1 MKKLLL
7 LFSLWLLGCFLQAQ
21 DSFTK
26 THGLRAM
33 GTLAP
38 GFFTSG
44 ATAVYFAG
52 DFDYYLNERISVN
65 GEGHYFLSDLHG
77 NPQIIN
83 YHALLAGVNYH
94 FTESKQFDPFI
105 GMQPGLG
112 LVEGVR
118 LIGMS
123 PSRFEAVPLL
133 SFCAGTNFYV
143 GSIFHFFVKV
153 RYLQG
158 HSLSATDYKVPLGE
172 FRLMAGLGF
181 NVGVRDK

>member
-7 LFSLWLLGCFLQAQ
+7 VSSFWLLGYVLQAQ
-21 DSFTK
+21 DTFTK

-44 ATAVYFAG
+44 ASAVYFAG
-52 DFDYYLNERISVN
+52 EFDYYLNERISVN
-65 GEGHYFLSDLHG
+65 GEGHYFLSDVHG

-83 YHALLAGVNYH
+83 YHSLLAGVNYH
-94 FTESKQFDPFI
+94 LTENSPFDPFV

-118 LIGMS
+118 LIGTS
-123 PSRFEAVPLL
+123 SSRFEAVPLL
-133 SFCAGTNFYV
+133 SFCAGTNYYV

-158 HSLSATDYKVPLGE
+158 QSLSATDYKVPLGE
-172 FRLMAGLGF
+172 FRLIAGLGF